1 MDDPSVSEE
10 LLKDFELVAR
20 PNHVV
25 YKIFH
30 VDGDENRNRNFQ
42 NLDRLF
48 GKYFN
53 RLSAKTEYLS
63 SIEETRTY
71 LASNLDLRVLD
82 NHDYEGWKP
91 GAIGIWA
98 SWKNAF
104 NAFTKSDSSALIL
117 IEDDLWA
124 TEEFVSRRILS
135 AVQEL
140 PSGWDYL
147 ALFTPEPQRS
157 DFSSHHE
164 LGLEYSSLPYHTW
177 SAAAVMV
184 SQSGASK
191 LLRHMSEGISQ
202 NCDLHL
208 FINKES
214 GLNGFA
220 LKPKAML
227 HGISVFSNY
236 NSTIG
241 SALEGKRYTRND
253 LYDVIE

>member
-1 MDDPSVSEE
+1 
-10 LLKDFELVAR
+10 
-20 PNHVV
+20 V

-30 VDGDENRNRNFQ
+30 VDGDENRNRNSQ
-42 NLDRLF
+42 SLDRLF

-71 LASNLDLRVLD
+71 LASNLDLKVLD

-117 IEDDLWA
+117 IEDDLWV
-124 TEEFVSRRILS
+124 TEEFVSRVILR
-135 AVQEL
+135 AAHEL

-147 ALFTPEPQRS
+147 ALFTPEPERS

-184 SQSGASK
+184 SQTGASK

-220 LKPKAML
+220 LKPKVML

-241 SALEGKRYTRND
+241 SALKGKRYTRSE